1 MLGKL
6 IKKVIGERLQFQLIS
21 KIFIHPCQLGELKQ
35 FSMINTKVIFIYLIY
50 VE

>member
-35 FSMINTKVIFIYLIY
+35 FSTIDIEVILMYLIY
-50 VE
+50 AE